1 MPGAI
6 IAGALESSA
15 GFHPAPVQ
23 SDGLGGKYRVKMRG
37 KQRARDEIASS
48 SFSARSHRRPRIHP
62 TALPQSSMPTSSS
75 PSAVNCA
82 ATQFAAGASSPNGG
96 AGNGRHLAM
105 PLPQLRFL
113 QMKPLESAMHAR
125 LPSQLA
131 DGLKG
136 RDGDRFRHVVFKC
149 GIRGALQE
157 CMLSL
162 SKFRSRN
169 PSPILVNPFSTEPL
183 SGTGRWPPPSDRQAR
198 DCDPPVS
205 QLSPPLP
212 DDPARPPQTFPPGCA
227 PCDAEI
233 HCRKLYR

>member
-1 MPGAI
+1 
-6 IAGALESSA
+6 
-15 GFHPAPVQ
+15 
-23 SDGLGGKYRVKMRG
+23 MRG
-37 KQRARDEIASS
+37 EQCARAKFFVIFFRRAIA
-48 SFSARSHRRPRIHP
+48 APHPSHRIA
-62 TALPQSSMPTSSS
+62 TGIEADIFQPQRGELRCYPIRSGRLAERRSS
-75 PSAVNCA
+75 
-82 ATQFAAGASSPNGG
+82 
-96 AGNGRHLAM
+96 NGRHLAV

-113 QMKPLESAMHAR
+113 QMKPLESAMHPR